1 MPGPLSIFLSMKT
14 PHYVDSISA
23 LHSTLGL
30 KKPKHPLVSVVKLD
44 DVVSELHRLEAFA
57 SYSYYCIALK
67 MNFEGKMKY
76 GQQYFDFNEGVMT
89 FTAPRQVIQ
98 IETLS
103 PVPVSGY
110 LLMAHPDF
118 FQSYPLATKIKEYGF
133 FSYAVHEALHLS
145 DTEEMMIA
153 DMMQDIDREIAS
165 PIDSFSQDVIVSH
178 IDLLLN
184 YANRF
189 YNRQFITRKT
199 ANNDILIKLETL
211 LEEYFNSDKIQQAGP
226 PSVQYIAGQLHI
238 SPNYL
243 SDMLRAH
250 TGQNTKQHVQTKL
263 LDKAK
268 ELLTTTS
275 LSVAEIAYRL
285 GFEFPQSFNKLFKS
299 KTNVSP
305 LEYRQS
311 YQ

>member
-1 MPGPLSIFLSMKT
+1 M
-14 PHYVDSISA
+14 
-23 LHSTLGL
+23 LGL
-30 KKPKHPLVSVVKLD
+30 PKPKHPLVSVVHLD
-44 DVVSELHRLEAFA
+44 AVLSSLDALEAYS

-76 GQQYFDFNEGVMT
+76 GQQYYDFNEGVMT
-89 FTAPRQVIQ
+89 FTAPGQVTHV
-98 IETLS
+98 EVPSAT
-103 PVPVSGY
+103 PVSGY
-110 LLMAHPDF
+110 LLMVHPDF
-118 FQSYPLATKIKEYGF
+118 FQTYPLASRVKEYGF

-145 DTEEMMIA
+145 DSEEQMIA
-153 DMMQDIDREIAS
+153 DMMTNIEREIAMS
-165 PIDSFSQDVIVSH
+165 IDAFSQDVIVSH

-189 YNRQFITRKT
+189 YNRQFITRKL
-199 ANNDILIKLETL
+199 ANNDILTRLEAL
-211 LEEYFNSDKIQQAGP
+211 LDAYFASDKIQQAGP

-250 TGQNTKQHVQTKL
+250 TGQSTKQHIQNKL

-268 ELLTTTS
+268 ELLTTTP
-275 LSVAEIAYRL
+275 LSVSEIAYRL
-285 GFEFPQSFNKLFKS
+285 GFEYPQSFNKLFKS
-299 KTNVSP
+299 KTDLSP